1 MKFMKTYTFIVLTA
15 ITLFACNNQESSYTN
30 EGNHSER
37 VNSANSTEKHVLIL
51 DSPISMIDVTQQVFE
66 VNPKKQQTITG
77 NHGTKITFP
86 KGCFAGETEV
96 IKIELKEYYG
106 VSDMLM
112 GGLSTTSDGKC
123 IETDGMVYIGAT
135 NSKGSMVIPNKP
147 VSIEMPTAK
156 RKNEIKIFLG
166 DKKKNGLNWLLS
178 NSKVKGG
185 VFFWVQNPDDTVSM
199 NKGKAIQ
206 EKSYLF
212 ETANLGWI
220 NCDRFMDFENTTDLI
235 VSLPESQKGAVYC
248 LAFYSFNSILP
259 AIPNEKGQLVFKR
272 IPVGEKVCLIGI
284 GGKDEQL
291 YFGVLDLTT
300 DSKVA
305 SFPELEVST
314 KDEIRMVLEAK
325 FGNSL
330 AKRKAL

>member
-1 MKFMKTYTFIVLTA
+1 MKFMKTYTFVVLTA
-15 ITLFACNNQESSYTN
+15 ITLLACNNQESSDTN
-30 EGNHSER
+30 ESNHSER
-37 VNSANSTEKHVLIL
+37 VNSADSTEKHVLIL
-51 DSPISMIDVTQQVFE
+51 DSPISMIDVSQQVFE

-112 GGLSTTSDGKC
+112 GGLSTISDGKC
-123 IETDGMVYIGAT
+123 IETDGMVYIGAI

-185 VFFWVQNPDDTVSM
+185 VFFLLQNPDTVSL
-199 NKGKAIQ
+199 KAIQ

-259 AIPNEKGQLVFKR
+259 AIPNEKGQLVFKG
-272 IPVGEKVCLIGI
+272 IPVGENVSLIGI
-284 GGKDEQL
+284 GGKNEQL

-305 SFPELEVST
+305 NFPELEVST
-314 KDEIRMVLEAK
+314 KDEIRMVLETK

-330 AKRKAL
+330 AKRKAAF